1 MKNKI
6 AVIIGARGIGDL
18 IYHLP
23 LLKSLYQSYNEEL
36 IIFSNKANKAKEVFK
51 DEKFFKKIIY
61 IDNHRYNPLVTI
73 INSFKF
79 KSFLNS
85 YKIER
90 IILTS
95 NAKRLILPV
104 LMSNAKIKNFFG
116 TGKFLLTKDKKN
128 DHLTSNAKRLIL
140 PVLMSNAKIKNFFGT
155 GKFLLTKDKK
165 NDHLT
170 VSERLLK
177 YTAEL
182 DLPKKIWDFN
192 LTINSQNIE
201 NKKNIFISVDSHHDQ
216 NNWGLVN
223 YLKIINALRKD
234 HKIFLNFSP
243 NKKEILKFFLDRK
256 IFFKNIV
263 FTHKKNISQIIEIIK
278 KCQYVIGNE
287 SGPVCLGASFRKK
300 VHAIYLPIHT
310 KPESKIIF
318 KKNKYYNASKIKPNF
333 IIKKIINSIK
343 LN

>member
-128 DHLTSNAKRLIL
+128 DHLT
-140 PVLMSNAKIKNFFGT
+140 
-155 GKFLLTKDKK
+155 
-165 NDHLT
+165 

-223 YLKIINALRKD
+223 YLKIINALKKD

-278 KCQYVIGNE
+278 KCQYVVGNE

>member
-61 IDNHRYNPLVTI
+61 IDNHRYNPIVTI

-90 IILTS
+90 II
-95 NAKRLILPV
+95 
-104 LMSNAKIKNFFG
+104 
-116 TGKFLLTKDKKN
+116 
-128 DHLTSNAKRLIL
+128 LTSNAKRLIL

-216 NNWGLVN
+216 NNWSLVN

>member
-36 IIFSNKANKAKEVFK
+36 IIFSNRANKAKEVFK

-90 IILTS
+90 II
-95 NAKRLILPV
+95 
-104 LMSNAKIKNFFG
+104 
-116 TGKFLLTKDKKN
+116 
-128 DHLTSNAKRLIL
+128 LTSNAKRLIL

>member
-61 IDNHRYNPLVTI
+61 IDNHRYNPIVTI

-128 DHLTSNAKRLIL
+128 DHLT
-140 PVLMSNAKIKNFFGT
+140 
-155 GKFLLTKDKK
+155 
-165 NDHLT
+165 

-182 DLPKKIWDFN
+182 DLPKKIWSFN

-216 NNWGLVN
+216 NNWSLVN